1 MNHSSLP
8 RTLVIGGANVDMAGS
23 CTARLIP
30 GDSNPGIVRSSAGGV
45 GRNIAE
51 NLARLGLECSM
62 ITAVGE
68 DLGQTLIEKSCNE
81 NNINTDHFFIFPSHS
96 TGTYLA
102 INNQL
107 GALLA
112 AISDMSIIDELTPA
126 ALNSK
131 LAFMNEHDQWVIEAN
146 LSESTLNWIAQ
157 NKNGKPLLVDA
168 VSATKAPKLKNI
180 LNDIE
185 VLKVN
190 RDEASAIL
198 HESGEDIY
206 LAEALYKAGVKNV
219 LLSQGPQGA
228 ILLNKDGA
236 IHKGAVKGNNASDT
250 GAGDAL
256 FAGFIAARHYL
267 ASAADQ
273 LEFSIACATHT
284 LNSRITVNPELSLD
298 LIKKTFL
305 SQLPKGAWH
314 I

>member
-1 MNHSSLP
+1 
-8 RTLVIGGANVDMAGS
+8 LVIGGANLDIAGG

-51 NLARLGLECSM
+51 NLARLGLDCSM

-68 DLGQTLIEKSCNE
+68 DVGQTLIKESCKE
-81 NNINTDHFFIFPSHS
+81 NNINTEHFFTYPSHS

-112 AISDMSIIDELTPA
+112 AISDMSIIDELTPDV
-126 ALNSK
+126 LTSK
-131 LAFMNEHDQWVIEAN
+131 LAFMSEHDQWVIEAN
-146 LSESTLNWIAQ
+146 LAENTINWIAQ
-157 NKNGKPLLVDA
+157 NKNDKPLFVDA
-168 VSATKAPKLKNI
+168 VSATKAPKVKGI
-180 LNDIE
+180 LNKID

-198 HESGEDIY
+198 HDSGEDLY
-206 LAEALYKAGVKNV
+206 LAEALYKAGVKTV

-228 ILLNKDGA
+228 IVFDKDGA
-236 IHKGAVKGNNASDT
+236 IHKGAVKGTNASDT

-256 FAGFIAARHYL
+256 FAGFIAARHFL
-267 ASAADQ
+267 KNTQDQ
-273 LEFSIACATHT
+273 LEFSIACATFT

-298 LIKKTFL
+298 QIKQTFL
-305 SQLPKGAWH
+305 TQLPKNAWLV
-314 I
+314 